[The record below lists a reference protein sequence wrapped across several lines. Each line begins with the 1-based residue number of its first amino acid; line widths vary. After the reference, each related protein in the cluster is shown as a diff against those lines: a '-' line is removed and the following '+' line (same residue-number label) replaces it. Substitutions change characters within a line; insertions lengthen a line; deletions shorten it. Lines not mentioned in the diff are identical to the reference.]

1 MPIVSFWN
9 PVETAQASTTSS
21 IAAVAAMLPG
31 KCKYRTLIT
40 QTHYSDFSL
49 ESAFFNM
56 DKLGNK
62 GNLDIADTGVD
73 ALDRLLRSNK
83 LAPENIANYAKPIY
97 KGERLELLYGTF
109 KNDLDSYSRILETF
123 PIIIDYANQFYDIVL
138 VDLNK
143 GANNQDVNKILQKS
157 DLIVLTMSQ
166 SMLVLKKTFKC
177 MDTLKIL
184 QEKPIIP
191 VIGKYDRFSK
201 FADKN
206 IARTF
211 NYKKKMYTIP
221 YNTQFFDACNDG
233 TLTSFIS
240 TNMRADPALDRNGF
254 FISETG
260 KLVDAIISA
269 LNTKLVDR

>member
-21 IAAVAAMLPG
+21 ISAVAAMLLG

-56 DKLGNK
+56 DKLGSK
-62 GNLDIADTGVD
+62 GSLDIADTGVD

-83 LAPENIANYAKPIY
+83 LSPEGIANYAKPIY
-97 KGERLELLYGTF
+97 KQERLELLYGTF
-109 KNDLDSYSRILETF
+109 KNDMDSYSRILETF

-143 GANNQDVNKILQKS
+143 GSSNQEVNKILQKS

-166 SMLVLKKTFKC
+166 SMLVLKKAFKA

-206 IARTF
+206 IARAF
-211 NYKKKMYTIP
+211 NYKKKIYTIP

-233 TLTSFIS
+233 TLTQFIL
-240 TNMRADPALDRNGF
+240 TNMKADPALDRNGF

-260 KLVDAIISA
+260 KLVDAILSS
-269 LNTKLVDR
+269 LSSKLIDR

>member
-9 PVETAQASTTSS
+9 PVENAQTSNTSS
-21 IAAVAAMLPG
+21 IVAVASMLLW
-31 KCKYRTLIT
+31 KSKYKTLIT
-40 QTHYSDFSL
+40 QTHYSDL
-49 ESAFFNM
+49 TMESAFFNM

-62 GNLDIADTGVD
+62 GSLDIADTGVD

-83 LAPENIANYAKPIY
+83 LTPESISNYTKIIY
-97 KGERLELLYGTF
+97 RGEILELLYGTF

-123 PIIIDYANQFYDIVL
+123 PLIIDYANQFYDIVL

-143 GANNQDVNKILQKS
+143 GTSNQEINKILQKS

-166 SMLVLKKTFKC
+166 SMLVLKKSFAA
-177 MDTLKIL
+177 MDTLKVL

-201 FADKN
+201 FADRN
-206 IARTF
+206 IARAF

-233 TLTSFIS
+233 SLAKFMLE
-240 TNMRADPALDRNGF
+240 NRKADPALDRNGF
-254 FISETG
+254 FIGETE
-260 KLVDAIISA
+260 KLVDAI
-269 LNTKLVDR
+269 LNSLESKLIDR

>member
-9 PVETAQASTTSS
+9 PVESAQTSNTSS
-21 IAAVAAMLPG
+21 IVAVASMLLW
-31 KCKYRTLIT
+31 KSKYKALIT
-40 QTHYSDFSL
+40 QTHYSDFTL

-62 GNLDIADTGVD
+62 GSLDIADTGID

-83 LAPENIANYAKPIY
+83 LSPESIPNYAKSIY
-97 KGERLELLYGTF
+97 NGILELLYGTF
-109 KNDLDSYSRILETF
+109 KNDLDSYSRIMETF
-123 PIIIDYANQFYDIVL
+123 PLILDYANQFYDIVL

-143 GANNQDVNKILQKS
+143 GTTNQEVNKILQKS

-166 SMLVLKKTFKC
+166 SMLILKKAFAA
-177 MDTLKIL
+177 MDTLKVL

-201 FADKN
+201 FSERN
-206 IARTF
+206 IARAF
-211 NYKKKMYTIP
+211 NFKKKMYTLP

-233 TLTSFIS
+233 TLAKFMFE
-240 TNMRADPALDRNGF
+240 NRKADPGIDRNGF
-254 FISETG
+254 FISETE
-260 KLVDAIISA
+260 KLVDAIINNIEA
-269 LNTKLVDR
+269 KITDR

>member
-9 PVETAQASTTSS
+9 PVENSQTSNTS
-21 IAAVAAMLPG
+21 AIVAVASILYDIE
-31 KCKYRTLIT
+31 KYKTLIT
-40 QTHYSDFSL
+40 QTHFNDFTL

-73 ALDRLLRSNK
+73 ALDRLLRSSK
-83 LAPENIANYAKPIY
+83 LSPESISNYTKIIY
-97 KGERLELLYGTF
+97 TDGILELLYGTF

-123 PIIIDYANQFYDIVL
+123 PTIIDYANQLYDIVL

-143 GANNQDVNKILQKS
+143 GASNQEINKILQKS

-166 SMLVLKKTFKC
+166 SMLVLKKAFTA
-177 MDTLKIL
+177 MNTMKIL
-184 QEKPIIP
+184 QEKPVIP

-201 FADKN
+201 FADRN
-206 IARTF
+206 IARAF
-211 NYKKKMYTIP
+211 NYKKKLYTIP

-233 TLTSFIS
+233 TLAKFMIE
-240 TNMRADPALDRNGF
+240 NRKADPAVDRNGF
-254 FISETG
+254 FIGET
-260 KLVDAIISA
+260 KELVKAIINSIKS
-269 LNTKLVDR
+269 KLKE

>member
-9 PVETAQASTTSS
+9 PVENTQTSNTSS
-21 IAAVAAMLPG
+21 IVAVASMLLW
-31 KCKYRTLIT
+31 KSKYRTLIT
-40 QTHYSDFSL
+40 QTHYSDFTL

-62 GNLDIADTGVD
+62 GSLDIADTGVD

-83 LAPENIANYAKPIY
+83 LTPETISNYTKIIY
-97 KGERLELLYGTF
+97 RGEILELLYGTF

-123 PIIIDYANQFYDIVL
+123 PLIIDYANQFYDIVL

-143 GANNQDVNKILQKS
+143 GTSNQDINKILQKS

-166 SMLVLKKTFKC
+166 SMIVLKKAFAA
-177 MDTLKIL
+177 MDNLKVL
-184 QEKPIIP
+184 QEKPVIP

-206 IARTF
+206 ISRAF

-233 TLTSFIS
+233 SLAKFMLE
-240 TNMRADPALDRNGF
+240 NRKADPALDRNGF

-260 KLVDAIISA
+260 KLVDAILSN
-269 LNTKLVDR
+269 LESKLIDR